1 MKRPSLS
8 LAIWPLLL
16 LVALA
21 FLMPLWHDALAR
33 PLAFVGA
40 VGLLVFEL
48 AVLGICIRGEA
59 DGILID
65 ARNCMSLSRLQTFVW
80 MVLILAAVLVASA
93 FNIALKYPEP
103 LAHVAIPDNVL
114 ALLGISGGSL
124 AAAPALLSLK
134 ATQTPSQS
142 AIDAV
147 SGQTNNRLYIG
158 SLATNTDIGDA
169 RWTDMI
175 TGDEMGNFDA
185 IDLSKV
191 QHVLIS
197 LLLVTIYAM
206 ELWDLFAATGP
217 TASLPELKGP
227 FVWLMGISNAS
238 YLAYKASPHTTAASA
253 APATT
258 VSGAGG

>member
-158 SLATNTDIGDA
+158 S
-169 RWTDMI
+169 
-175 TGDEMGNFDA
+175 EMGNFDA